1 MEKKNKQILDDV
13 QKYLK
18 NESEQLEEK
27 KKIKENKEDD
37 SQKIEKTSFEHIVRS
52 EVKAWIKKNAK
63 KLSSLA
69 IVNAIKDMNEKK
81 KQEPNI

>member
-27 KKIKENKEDD
+27 KKLKK
-37 SQKIEKTSFEHIVRS
+37 
-52 EVKAWIKKNAK
+52 IKKMILKRSK
-63 KLSSLA
+63 KPVL
-69 IVNAIKDMNEKK
+69 
-81 KQEPNI
+81 NIL

>member
-13 QKYLK
+13 QKYIK
-18 NESEQLEEK
+18 NESDQLKEK

-69 IVNAIKDMNEKK
+69 IENAVKDMNEKK

>member
-18 NESEQLEEK
+18 NESEKLKEK

-37 SQKIEKTSFEHIVRS
+37 SQKIEKTSFENIVRS
-52 EVKAWIKKNAK
+52 EVKAWIK
-63 KLSSLA
+63 
-69 IVNAIKDMNEKK
+69 
-81 KQEPNI
+81 

>member
-1 MEKKNKQILDDV
+1 MNQNNQRK
-13 QKYLK
+13 
-18 NESEQLEEK
+18 K

>member
-18 NESEQLEEK
+18 NESEQLKKK

-52 EVKAWIKKNAK
+52 EVKAWIKKMLK
-63 KLSSLA
+63 SLVA
-69 IVNAIKDMNEKK
+69 LLLKML
-81 KQEPNI
+81 

>member
-18 NESEQLEEK
+18 NESEQLKEK

-37 SQKIEKTSFEHIVRS
+37 SQKIEKTNFEHIVRS
-52 EVKAWIKKNAK
+52 EVKAWIKKNAR
-63 KLSSLA
+63 SLVA
-69 IVNAIKDMNEKK
+69 LLLKML
-81 KQEPNI
+81 

>member
-18 NESEQLEEK
+18 NESEQLKEK

-52 EVKAWIKKNAK
+52 EVKAWIKTNAK
-63 KLSSLA
+63 KFSSLA
-69 IVNAIKDMNEKK
+69 IENAIKDNKEKK
-81 KQEPNI
+81 K

>member
-18 NESEQLEEK
+18 NESEKLKEK

-37 SQKIEKTSFEHIVRS
+37 SQKIEKTSFENIVRS

-63 KLSSLA
+63 RFCSLA
-69 IVNAIKDMNEKK
+69 IKNAIKDNNEKK
-81 KQEPNI
+81 

>member
-18 NESEQLEEK
+18 NESEQLKEK
-27 KKIKENKEDD
+27 KKIKENNEDD
-37 SQKIEKTSFEHIVRS
+37 SQKIEKISFEHIVRS

-63 KLSSLA
+63 KFSCLA
-69 IVNAIKDMNEKK
+69 IENAIKNNNEKK
-81 KQEPNI
+81 K

>member
-13 QKYLK
+13 QKYIK
-18 NESEQLEEK
+18 NESDQLKEK

-63 KLSSLA
+63 KFSSLA
-69 IVNAIKDMNEKK
+69 IENAIKDNNEKK
-81 KQEPNI
+81 K

>member
-18 NESEQLEEK
+18 NESEQLKEK

-37 SQKIEKTSFEHIVRS
+37 SQNIEKTSFEHIVRS
-52 EVKAWIKKNAK
+52 EVKAWIKINAK
-63 KLSSLA
+63 KFSSLA
-69 IVNAIKDMNEKK
+69 IENAIKDNKEKK
-81 KQEPNI
+81 KQEPNV